1 MSRLL
6 SPGHLVVAQTTRA
19 KCQIGAHE
27 NRSKSADIT
36 VRDLL
41 KSVECTPKNETEKKR
56 TVSRLGDWKMD
67 QKKTQLSADEKLAVL
82 KRMDA
87 GENVSDLARDN
98 SD

>member
-1 MSRLL
+1 
-6 SPGHLVVAQTTRA
+6 
-19 KCQIGAHE
+19 
-27 NRSKSADIT
+27 
-36 VRDLL
+36 
-41 KSVECTPKNETEKKR
+41 
-56 TVSRLGDWKMD
+56 MD